1 MASSSPPVPSNTST
15 DNANSNRASA
25 PITTAISPSINSSR
39 NLRGLN
45 KPKCI
50 KCGNVARSRCPYQSC
65 KNCCAKAQNPCHI
78 HVLKGSTSF
87 PDKAPATGSPSSD
100 QQPNDVSPSGNSHRV
115 TSVRQLSSNFSQF
128 NNLQNPIRSR
138 KPLTRKEAGEIN
150 EWRYQK
156 VQEYKDMNI
165 DIENEAF
172 DRYMRN
178 VSLLEEV
185 FNVKSTTDE
194 PIKDGGSPTSD
205 LNTTSAEED
214 RQKEIAEIKSILR
227 SDPTNAENF
236 RNRMQCAVDEA
247 LKKLQKSEAHD
258 GGAES
263 SEQDEFVRSPE
274 NKKVRRHEELAALI
288 DKINKA
294 RNEEDLKVCIDMKDQ
309 LFNKQTETT
318 QAESES
324 IAIPVPLESDDV
336 VKPQFADPPL
346 KWFTAKPCD
355 PEEIERMNK
364 LFDSLEDIE
373 EL

>member
-1 MASSSPPVPSNTST
+1 MASSSPPVPSNTT
-15 DNANSNRASA
+15 ADNANSNRASA

-87 PDKAPATGSPSSD
+87 PDKAPATGSPSSE

-185 FNVKSTTDE
+185 FNVESTTDG
-194 PIKDGGSPTSD
+194 PIEDGGSPTSK
-205 LNTTSAEED
+205 LNTTSAEEE
-214 RQKEIAEIKSILR
+214 RQVEIAEIKSILR
-227 SDPTNAENF
+227 SDPTRAENF
-236 RNRMQCAVDEA
+236 RNRMQLAVDEA

-263 SEQDEFVRSPE
+263 SEQDEFVGSPE
-274 NKKVRRHEELAALI
+274 KKKFRSEELAALI

-294 RNEEDLKVCIDMKDQ
+294 RNEEDLKVCIEMKDQ
-309 LFNKQTETT
+309 LFGKHTETT
-318 QAESES
+318 QADSENV
-324 IAIPVPLESDDV
+324 AIPMPLESDDV

-346 KWFTAKPCD
+346 KWFTVKPAD

>member
-1 MASSSPPVPSNTST
+1 MASSSPPILSNTST

-87 PDKAPATGSPSSD
+87 PDKAPATGSPSSE
-100 QQPNDVSPSGNSHRV
+100 QQPNDVSPMGNSHRV

-165 DIENEAF
+165 ETENEAF

-194 PIKDGGSPTSD
+194 PIKDGGSPTSN

-214 RQKEIAEIKSILR
+214 RQVAIGEMKSILR
-227 SDPTNAENF
+227 SDPTRAENF
-236 RNRMQCAVDEA
+236 RNRMQCAVDEV

-274 NKKVRRHEELAALI
+274 KKKFRRHEELAALI

-294 RNEEDLKVCIDMKDQ
+294 RNEEDLKVCMEMKDQ
-309 LFNKQTETT
+309 LFGKQTETT

-324 IAIPVPLESDDV
+324 VPIPILLESDDV

-346 KWFTAKPCD
+346 KWFTVKPAD
-355 PEEIERMNK
+355 PKEIERMNK

>member
-1 MASSSPPVPSNTST
+1 MASSSPPVPSNTT
-15 DNANSNRASA
+15 ADNANSNRASA

-87 PDKAPATGSPSSD
+87 PDKAPAATGSPSSE

-185 FNVKSTTDE
+185 FNVESTTDG
-194 PIKDGGSPTSD
+194 PIEDGGSPTSK
-205 LNTTSAEED
+205 LNTTSAEEE
-214 RQKEIAEIKSILR
+214 RQVEIAEIKSILR
-227 SDPTNAENF
+227 SDPTRAENF
-236 RNRMQCAVDEA
+236 RNRMQLAVDEA

-263 SEQDEFVRSPE
+263 SEQDEFVGSPE
-274 NKKVRRHEELAALI
+274 KKKFRSEELAALI

-294 RNEEDLKVCIDMKDQ
+294 RNEEDLKVCIEMKDQ
-309 LFNKQTETT
+309 LFGKHTETT
-318 QAESES
+318 QADSENV
-324 IAIPVPLESDDV
+324 AIPMPLESDDV

-346 KWFTAKPCD
+346 KWFTVKPAD